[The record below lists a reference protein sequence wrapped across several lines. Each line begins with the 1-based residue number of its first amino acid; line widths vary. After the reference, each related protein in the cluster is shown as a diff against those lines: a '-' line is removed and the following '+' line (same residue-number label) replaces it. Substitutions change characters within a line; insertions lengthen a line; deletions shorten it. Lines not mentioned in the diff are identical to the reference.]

1 MLTKHQILYIKL
13 LYTPNAF
20 IYLITISTTTTAGHS
35 KKNYFLMD
43 VIFNIMQ
50 VEMGYVTFVSAQHD
64 LFTKRV
70 KWVGLG

>member
-1 MLTKHQILYIKL
+1 MWVADLKCMHCFL
-13 LYTPNAF
+13 
-20 IYLITISTTTTAGHS
+20 GC